1 MATKKRLAEVNA
13 VHGINIAVHGSSG
26 AGKTSLVRTLP
37 GNVLIISCEAGL
49 LCLDGFAADVIEV
62 SSVDDIRD
70 AYAELSEP
78 GHGYDW
84 VCLDSISE
92 MAEVTLAFEK
102 TQVRDARQAFGAT
115 QEKITALVRAFRDLP
130 VNTYFSCKSEKL
142 KDDASGRLINQ
153 PALPGTKLAGLLPYL
168 FDEVFFLMPV
178 LDRETGTIERWLQT
192 QPDETT
198 VAKDRSGKLDT
209 FEPPDLGAIVSKIKT
224 QN

>member
-1 MATKKRLAEVNA
+1 MKKRLSDV
-13 VHGINIAVHGSSG
+13 VSSHGLNIAVHGPSG

-49 LCLDGFAADVIEV
+49 LCLDGFDADVIEV
-62 SSVDDIRD
+62 SSVDDIRQ
-70 AYAELSEP
+70 AYVELSDENA
-78 GHGYDW
+78 YDW
-84 VCLDSISE
+84 VVLDSISE
-92 MAEVTLAFEK
+92 MAEITLAFEK

-142 KDDASGRLINQ
+142 KDEASGRLINQ

-209 FEPPDLGAIVSKIKT
+209 FEAPDLGAIVSKIKT
-224 QN
+224 KN

>member
-1 MATKKRLAEVNA
+1 MKKRLSDV
-13 VHGINIAVHGSSG
+13 VSSHGLNIAVHGPSG

-49 LCLDGFAADVIEV
+49 LCLDGFDADVIEV
-62 SSVDDIRD
+62 SSVDDIRQ
-70 AYAELSEP
+70 AYVELSD
-78 GHGYDW
+78 GNAYDW
-84 VCLDSISE
+84 VVLDSISE
-92 MAEVTLAFEK
+92 MAEITLAFEK

-209 FEPPDLGAIVSKIKT
+209 FEAPDLGAIVSKIKT
-224 QN
+224 KN

>member
-1 MATKKRLAEVNA
+1 MKKRLSDV
-13 VHGINIAVHGSSG
+13 VSSHGLNIAVHGPSG

-49 LCLDGFAADVIEV
+49 LCLDGFDADVIEV
-62 SSVDDIRD
+62 SSTDDIRQ
-70 AYAELSEP
+70 AYVELSDENA
-78 GHGYDW
+78 YDW
-84 VCLDSISE
+84 VVLDSISE
-92 MAEVTLAFEK
+92 MAEITLAFEK

-142 KDDASGRLINQ
+142 KDEASGRLINQ

-209 FEPPDLGAIVSKIKT
+209 FEAPDLGAIVSKIKT
-224 QN
+224 KN